1 MLNKLCMYLERPE
14 VYKESKVNFWDDE
27 YISKQL
33 LKAHLDVDFEGASRS
48 LDFINDSV
56 DWIVK
61 VASPDKYPNLIDLG
75 CGPGLYAERFAQ
87 KGYKVTGIDFSK
99 RSINYAQSRNEEKN
113 LNITYLFQSYLNM
126 NYNEEFDIATL
137 IYCDYG
143 ALSTKNRSIL
153 MENIYKSLK
162 PGGKLILDVFTVNK
176 YNDFKEVRTW
186 EINENGGFWSNKRY
200 VCLQDNCKYSDYNT
214 LEQTLVITE
223 ENENV
228 FYIWNKYF
236 SKESFFAEVK
246 GIGFKSI
253 EVFNNVKGETYSDD
267 SMTMCIVLQK

>member
-113 LNITYLFQSYLNM
+113 LNITYLFQSYLSM

-162 PGGKLILDVFTVNK
+162 HGGKLILDVFTVNK
-176 YNDFKEVRTW
+176 YNDFKEARTW

-246 GIGFKSI
+246 DIGFKSI

>member
-14 VYKESKVNFWDDE
+14 VYKESKVNFWNDE

-61 VASPDKYPNLIDLG
+61 VASPDRYPNLIDLG

-87 KGYKVTGIDFSK
+87 KGYKVTGIDFSE
-99 RSINYAQSRNEEKN
+99 RSINYAQNRNEEKN

-153 MENIYKSLK
+153 MENIYKGLK

-176 YNDFKEVRTW
+176 YNDFKEIRTW
-186 EINENGGFWSNKRY
+186 EINENGGFWSSKRY
-200 VCLQDNCKYSDYNT
+200 MCLQDNCKYSDYNT

-246 GIGFKSI
+246 DIGFKSM

>member
-14 VYKESKVNFWDDE
+14 VYKESKVNFWNDE

-61 VASPDKYPNLIDLG
+61 VASPDRYPNLIDLG

-99 RSINYAQSRNEEKN
+99 RSINYAQNRNEEKN

-153 MENIYKSLK
+153 MENIYKGLK

-176 YNDFKEVRTW
+176 YNDFKEIRTW
-186 EINENGGFWSNKRY
+186 EINENGGFWSSKRY
-200 VCLQDNCKYSDYNT
+200 MCLQDNCKYSDYNT

-246 GIGFKSI
+246 DIGFKSI

>member
-14 VYKESKVNFWDDE
+14 VYKESKVNFWNDE

-48 LDFINDSV
+48 LDFINNSV

-61 VASPDKYPNLIDLG
+61 VASPDRYPNLIDLG

-87 KGYKVTGIDFSK
+87 KGYKVTGIDFSE
-99 RSINYAQSRNEEKN
+99 RSINYAQNRNEEKN

-143 ALSTKNRSIL
+143 ALSTKNRNIL
-153 MENIYKSLK
+153 MENIYKGLK

-176 YNDFKEVRTW
+176 YNDFKEIRTW
-186 EINENGGFWSNKRY
+186 EINENGGFWSSKRY
-200 VCLQDNCKYSDYNT
+200 MCLQDNCKYSDYNT

-246 GIGFKSI
+246 DIGFKSI

>member
-14 VYKESKVNFWDDE
+14 VYKESKVNFWNDE

-61 VASPDKYPNLIDLG
+61 VASPDRYPNLIDLG

-87 KGYKVTGIDFSK
+87 KGYKVTGIDFSE
-99 RSINYAQSRNEEKN
+99 RSINYAQNRNEEKN

-153 MENIYKSLK
+153 MENIYKGLK

-176 YNDFKEVRTW
+176 YNDFKEIRTW
-186 EINENGGFWSNKRY
+186 EINENGGFWSSKRY
-200 VCLQDNCKYSDYNT
+200 MCLQDNCKYSDYNT
-214 LEQTLVITE
+214 LEQTLVVTE

-228 FYIWNKYF
+228 FYVWNKYF
-236 SKESFFAEVK
+236 SKESFFVEVK
-246 GIGFKSI
+246 DIGFKSI

>member
-1 MLNKLCMYLERPE
+1 MLNKLCMYLEKPE
-14 VYKESKVNFWDDE
+14 LYKESKVNFWDDE

-75 CGPGLYAERFAQ
+75 CGPGLYSERFAQ

-99 RSINYAQSRNEEKN
+99 RSINYAQSRNEKKN

-126 NYNEEFDIATL
+126 NYSEEFDIATL

-143 ALSTKNRSIL
+143 ALSTKNRSLL

-162 PGGKLILDVFTVNK
+162 PGGKLILDVFTINK
-176 YNDFKEVRTW
+176 YDDFKEVKTW
-186 EINENGGFWSNKRY
+186 EINENGGFWSSERY
-200 VCLQDNCKYSDYNT
+200 MCIQDNCKYSDYNT

-223 ENENV
+223 GSENV

-236 SKESFFAEVK
+236 SKESFFREIK
-246 GIGFKSI
+246 DIGFKSI
-253 EVFNNVKGETYSDD
+253 EIFNNVKGEAYSDD
-267 SMTMCIVLQK
+267 SMTMGLVLQK

>member
-14 VYKESKVNFWDDE
+14 VYKESKVNFWNDE

-61 VASPDKYPNLIDLG
+61 VASPDRYPNLIDLG

-87 KGYKVTGIDFSK
+87 KGYKVTGIDFSE
-99 RSINYAQSRNEEKN
+99 RSINYAQNRNEEKN

-153 MENIYKSLK
+153 MENIYKGLK

-176 YNDFKEVRTW
+176 YNDFKEIRTW
-186 EINENGGFWSNKRY
+186 EINENGGFWSSKRY
-200 VCLQDNCKYSDYNT
+200 MCLQDNCKYSDYNT

-228 FYIWNKYF
+228 FYVWNKYF

-246 GIGFKSI
+246 DIGFKSI

>member
-14 VYKESKVNFWDDE
+14 VYKESKVNFWNDE

-61 VASPDKYPNLIDLG
+61 VASPDRYPNLIDLG

-99 RSINYAQSRNEEKN
+99 RSINYAQNRNEEKN

-153 MENIYKSLK
+153 MENIYKGLK

-176 YNDFKEVRTW
+176 YNDFKEIRTW
-186 EINENGGFWSNKRY
+186 EINENGGFWSSKRY
-200 VCLQDNCKYSDYNT
+200 ICLQDNCKYSDYNT

-228 FYIWNKYF
+228 FYVWNKYF

-246 GIGFKSI
+246 DIGFKSI

>member
-14 VYKESKVNFWDDE
+14 VYKESKVNFWNDE

-61 VASPDKYPNLIDLG
+61 VASPDRYPNLIDLG

-87 KGYKVTGIDFSK
+87 KGYKVTGIDFSE
-99 RSINYAQSRNEEKN
+99 RSINYAQNRNEEKN

-153 MENIYKSLK
+153 MENIYKGLK

-176 YNDFKEVRTW
+176 YNDFKEIRTW
-186 EINENGGFWSNKRY
+186 EINENGGFWSSKRY
-200 VCLQDNCKYSDYNT
+200 MCLQDNCKYSDYNT

-246 GIGFKSI
+246 DIGFKSI